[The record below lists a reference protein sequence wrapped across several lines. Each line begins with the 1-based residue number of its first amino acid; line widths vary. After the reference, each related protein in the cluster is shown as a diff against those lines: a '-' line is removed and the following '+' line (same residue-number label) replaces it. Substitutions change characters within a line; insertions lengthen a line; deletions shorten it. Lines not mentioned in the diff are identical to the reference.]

1 MSPLLNIKHMALV
14 VSGVLIGGRIIGDM
28 LERDLIVRTISATNA
43 KIFGVIAD
51 YLYGESLAKATI
63 ERLDI
68 VHKLEVIE
76 NYVSELPKEKQEDK
90 SALVALNGIHQICER
105 IHEELANIKQKLEDH
120 KQKYF
125 YYMRSVDISTD
136 LANVEQHVNNLDNRF
151 RLFLAIRKN
160 V

>member
-1 MSPLLNIKHMALV
+1 MALV
-14 VSGVLIGGRIIGDM
+14 VSGLLIGGRIIGDM

-51 YLYGESLAKATI
+51 YLYGEGLAKSTI

-76 NYVSELPKEKQEDK
+76 SYVAELPKDTVIEK
-90 SALVALNGIHQICER
+90 SALLALNGIHQICER
-105 IHEELANIKQKLEDH
+105 IHDELAAIKQKLEDH

-125 YYMRSVDISTD
+125 YYMRSVDISVD
-136 LANVEQHVNNLDNRF
+136 LAKVEQHVQNLDNRF
-151 RLFLAIRKN
+151 SLFLSIRKFN
-160 V
+160 N